1 MKENIN
7 IAKILKDAPKG
18 TKLWSPLFGD
28 VTFSQITEV
37 DEIITCETNISTQ
50 AFEDRAR
57 FDKYGHIFLTPFM
70 LRDPSKEVMLLP
82 SAHHATWKDFKAP
95 WEHKHFEPGQKVLV
109 PYCDGTI
116 HDKWRLTFYSH
127 YEESCKRHF
136 TTDVMNFS
144 DKDVIAY
151 KGNEDK
157 LGKPVK

>member
-1 MKENIN
+1 MNKNIN
-7 IAKILKDAPKG
+7 IAKILKDAPRG

-95 WEHKHFEPGQKVLV
+95 WKHKHFEHGQKVLV
-109 PYCDGTI
+109 PYHDGTTC
-116 HDKWRLTFYSH
+116 KLRLTFYSH
-127 YEESCKRHF
+127 YDESIKQHF
-136 TTDVMNFS
+136 TTDAMCFS
-144 DKDVIAY
+144 DKEVIAY

-157 LGKPVK
+157 LGKPAK

>member
-1 MKENIN
+1 MNEKIN
-7 IAKILKDAPKG
+7 IAEMLKDAPKG

-95 WEHKHFEPGQKVLV
+95 WKHRHFEPGQKVLV
-109 PYCDGTI
+109 PYYDGFRYRWKLTI
-116 HDKWRLTFYSH
+116 YSH
-127 YEESCKRHF
+127 YEEDR
-136 TTDVMNFS
+136 
-144 DKDVIAY
+144 
-151 KGNEDK
+151 GNHVTINGVYMSNENIIPYEPNKDK